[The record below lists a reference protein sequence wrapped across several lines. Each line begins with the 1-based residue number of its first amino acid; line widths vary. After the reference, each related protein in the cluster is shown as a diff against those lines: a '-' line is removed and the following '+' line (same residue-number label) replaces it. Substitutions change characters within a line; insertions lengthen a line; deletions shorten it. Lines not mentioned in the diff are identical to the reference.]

1 MTIYSIITL
10 KKYGAGVVFD
20 SIQNFVALDIGIY
33 QGKVKQRAEEAFIS
47 TIESEVDED
56 ISYRVGKTYIEAEE
70 YENDQVIIY
79 FKTSE
84 DAS

>member
-1 MTIYSIITL
+1 MTIYSIIKL
-10 KKYGAGVVFD
+10 KKYEEEVNFD
-20 SIQNFVALDIGIY
+20 SIQNFVALDIGTG
-33 QGKVKQRAEEAFIS
+33 QEKVKQRAEEAFIS
-47 TIESEVDED
+47 TIESAVDED

-70 YENDQVIIY
+70 YEDSQVIIY

>member
-1 MTIYSIITL
+1 MTIYSIIKL
-10 KKYGAGVVFD
+10 KKYEEEVNFD
-20 SIQNFVALDIGIY
+20 SIQNFVALDIGTG
-33 QGKVKQRAEEAFIS
+33 QEKVKQRAEEAFIS

>member
-20 SIQNFVALDIGIY
+20 SIQNFVALDIGTGQEGI
-33 QGKVKQRAEEAFIS
+33 KQRAQEAFIT
-47 TIESEVDED
+47 TIEAYGPDTVT
-56 ISYRVGKTYIEAEE
+56 YRVGKAYIEAEE
-70 YENDQVIIY
+70 YEDSQVIIY